1 MFAIWWLIDEVRIS
15 VEKVW
20 YCTSTFVK
28 LVGGRIIEVEGQSG
42 IFICT
47 MEIGTEKKGQPIEPS
62 PSPPTSFGL
71 SISRG
76 PSLSESHVY
85 PLLDA
90 ISPWSRPTS

>member
-42 IFICT
+42 IFVRWKS
-47 MEIGTEKKGQPIEPS
+47 ELRKKD
-62 PSPPTSFGL
+62 
-71 SISRG
+71 SR
-76 PSLSESHVY
+76 SSHLLHRLPHSVY
-85 PLLDA
+85 Q
-90 ISPWSRPTS
+90 